1 MTGAG
6 RFQKGMWLMQEI
18 PVYFFTGFMD
28 SGKTSL
34 IHETLYDNEFGKD
47 ARNLVICCEDGDV
60 EYEEEKLHTITGHL
74 AMVENQ
80 EDLTKEYLEALNEK
94 YHPQQVFLEYN
105 GTWEVGPF
113 LEMELPEGWVLVQSL
128 ATVDAKTFELYLANM
143 RPMMMEQMFAADVVI
158 FNRCTDDTPKAKFRR
173 VVKALNR
180 KAQIVYEREDGT
192 IDEGDM
198 EELPFDIHADVIDIT
213 DADYGIWY
221 LDAMDDP
228 KKYDKKKVHFLALVY
243 RPESKLKRGVFVP
256 GRFAM
261 TCCEADI
268 QFVGF
273 KCKYDRAETIPH
285 RSWIDLTAEVKYEF
299 AMEYHGK
306 GPVLY
311 PISIQPTDQP
321 EDELVYF
328 S

>member
-1 MTGAG
+1 
-6 RFQKGMWLMQEI
+6 MQEI

-34 IHETLYDNEFGKD
+34 IHETLYDNGFGQD

-60 EYEEEKLHTITGHL
+60 EYEEEKLRTITGHL
-74 AMVENQ
+74 AMIENQ
-80 EDLTKEYLEALNEK
+80 EDLTKEKLEALNEA
-94 YHPQQVFLEYN
+94 YHPDQVFLEYN

-113 LEMELPEGWVLVQSL
+113 LEMELPAGWTVIQSL
-128 ATVDAKTFELYLANM
+128 ATVDAHTFEMYLANM
-143 RPMMMEQMFAADVVI
+143 RTMMMEQFFAADVVI
-158 FNRCTDDTPKAKFRR
+158 FNRCNEDTPKAKFRR

-198 EELPFDIHADVIDIT
+198 EELPFDITADVIDIS

-228 KKYDKKKVHFLALVY
+228 KKYDKKKVRFLALVY
-243 RPESKLKRGVFVP
+243 RPDNKLKRGVLVP

-268 QFVGF
+268 QFIGF

-285 RSWIDLTAEVKYEF
+285 RSWIDITAEIRCEF
-299 AMEYHGK
+299 ALEYHGK

-311 PISIQPTDQP
+311 PVSIQPASQP
-321 EDELVYF
+321 EDGLVYF